1 MGGTSN
7 LAQPTV
13 NLTSV
18 PTKLVEDS
26 DKSSSDVQEET
37 DEEEYRKKL
46 KQKKRNKLIRL
57 KMTPINKEINIA
69 ENRRGVDF
77 NS

>member
-7 LAQPTV
+7 LKQPTV

-46 KQKKRNKLIRL
+46 KEREILRNRMK
-57 KMTPINKEINIA
+57 
-69 ENRRGVDF
+69 
-77 NS
+77 

>member
-7 LAQPTV
+7 LKQPTV

-57 KMTPINKEINIA
+57 KMTPINKEINVT